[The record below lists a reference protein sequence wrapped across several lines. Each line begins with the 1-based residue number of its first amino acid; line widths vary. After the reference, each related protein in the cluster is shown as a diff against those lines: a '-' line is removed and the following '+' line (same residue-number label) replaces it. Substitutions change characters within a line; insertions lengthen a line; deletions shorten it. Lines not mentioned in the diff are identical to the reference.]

1 MARRLTADQWSSI
14 RQQYETDPRLS
25 FGDLAKEFGISK
37 QSIHAHAKAEGWQR
51 VISLQELHERA
62 QLRADRLVDGK
73 PDDPALAS
81 SRLDGIDEATARR
94 AAVLERHRTEWNMPR
109 KIAYEAA
116 QTRDLE
122 KARLAKTIAESLRNI
137 QDGERK
143 AWGLDAGENAGVD
156 KVIVIDR
163 S

>member
-1 MARRLTADQWSSI
+1 MARRLTADEWTAV
-14 RQQYETDPRLS
+14 RKAFETDPRLS
-25 FGDLAKEFGISK
+25 FGDLAKKFGISK

-62 QLRADRLVDGK
+62 QLRADRLVDSK
-73 PDDPALAS
+73 PDDQALAS

-109 KIAYEAA
+109 KLAYEAA
-116 QTRDLE
+116 QSRDIE

-137 QDGERK
+137 QEGERK
-143 AWGLDAGENAGVD
+143 AWGLDAGEGSGD
-156 KVIVIDR
+156 RVIVIDR

>member
-1 MARRLTADQWSSI
+1 MARRLTADEWTAV
-14 RQQYETDPRLS
+14 RKAFETDPRLS
-25 FGDLAKEFGISK
+25 FGDLAKKFGISK
-37 QSIHAHAKAEGWQR
+37 QSIHAHAKAEGWER

-73 PDDPALAS
+73 PDDQALAS

-109 KIAYEAA
+109 KLAYEAA
-116 QTRDLE
+116 QSRDIE

-137 QDGERK
+137 QEGERK
-143 AWGLDAGENAGVD
+143 AWGLDAGEPNGGA
-156 KVIVIDR
+156 VIVIDR

>member
-116 QTRDLE
+116 QARDIE
-122 KARLAKTIAESLRNI
+122 KARLAKTIAEALRNV
-137 QDGERK
+137 QEGERK
-143 AWGLDAGENAGVD
+143 AWGLDTAENPTGGA
-156 KVIVIDR
+156 VIVIDR
-163 S
+163 G

>member
-116 QTRDLE
+116 QARDIE
-122 KARLAKTIAESLRNI
+122 KARLAKTIAEALRNV
-137 QDGERK
+137 QEGERK
-143 AWGLDAGENAGVD
+143 AWGLDAAENPTAGA
-156 KVIVIDR
+156 VIVIDR
-163 S
+163 G

>member
-1 MARRLTADQWSSI
+1 MARRLTADEWTAV
-14 RQQYETDPRLS
+14 RKVFETDPRLS
-25 FGDLAKEFGISK
+25 FGDLAKKFGISK
-37 QSIHAHAKAEGWQR
+37 QSIHAHAKAQGWQR

-73 PDDPALAS
+73 PDDQALAP

-109 KIAYEAA
+109 KLAYEAA
-116 QTRDLE
+116 QSRDIE

-137 QDGERK
+137 QEGERK
-143 AWGLDAGENAGVD
+143 AWGLDAGEGSGD
-156 KVIVIDR
+156 RVIVIDR